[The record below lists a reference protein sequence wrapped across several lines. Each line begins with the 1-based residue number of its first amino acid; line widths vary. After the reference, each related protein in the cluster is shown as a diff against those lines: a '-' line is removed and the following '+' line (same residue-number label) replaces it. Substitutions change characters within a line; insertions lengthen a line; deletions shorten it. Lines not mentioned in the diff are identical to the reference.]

1 MASSVNEIRAI
12 CRRLNSC
19 NGHLTAED
27 RAHTSHHRNVE
38 NTVSYPELVSW
49 YKM

>member
-1 MASSVNEIRAI
+1 MASSVNEIRTI
-12 CRRLNSC
+12 HRRLNSY

-27 RAHTSHHRNVE
+27 RAHTSHHRAV

-49 YKM
+49 HEM